1 MKKTFVKIFATLLLV
16 LFATKGFAQK
26 VVIED
31 YNRSSIYTLA
41 MLKEGKKMSDEIF
54 LTYWNMESPEKYNDH
69 DLSLKVIYAPAGKLN
84 DKEMEAQLTTFV
96 EKNQIAKR
104 MVAKW
109 FNRDKKTGSF
119 DMTLIQ
125 ERGNYN
131 ATQADLAQA
140 LQTARGKA
148 MLADAGEQLIGNTFL
163 IINDIQYVDKE
174 EAAQK
179 AAAVFAIIGAVAGG
193 IGGNIGDL
201 AKSVADLGKTISDAV
216 AGFSVDITSH
226 LYQLDW
232 NDEVAATFYKNYY
245 FDANSIDA
253 DKKKKFD
260 ADKSLFKMKYVG
272 SYSTRSAKTVTRG
285 LHEPQQV
292 FRKVL
297 SRAVDNNIVELQK
310 KFPIFKV
317 TTAVYEVGD
326 GEVYAQ
332 IGLKEGVDASSKYE
346 VLERRENQDGEITY
360 RRVGVVKPVRNKIW
374 DNRCMA
380 TEEGAENATLN
391 YTTFDI
397 VSGLGF
403 YPGMLIRE
411 IR

>member
-253 DKKKKFD
+253 DKKKKYD

-332 IGLKEGVDASSKYE
+332 IGLKEGVDAASKYE

>member
-84 DKEMEAQLTTFV
+84 DKEMEAKLTTFV

-332 IGLKEGVDASSKYE
+332 IGLKEGVDAASKYE

>member
-84 DKEMEAQLTTFV
+84 DKEMEAKLTTFV

-253 DKKKKFD
+253 DKKKKYD

-317 TTAVYEVGD
+317 TTALYGVGD
-326 GEVYAQ
+326 GEIYAQ
-332 IGLKEGVDASSKYE
+332 IGMKEGVDASSKYE

>member
-1 MKKTFVKIFATLLLV
+1 MKTIHVRIFAMLLLV
-16 LFATKGFAQK
+16 LFAANGFAQK
-26 VVIED
+26 VVVED

-41 MLKEGKKMSDEIF
+41 MLEQGKKMTDEIF

-69 DLSLKVIYAPAGKLN
+69 DLSLKVIFAPAGDLK
-84 DKEMEAQLTTFV
+84 DKEMVAQLTTFI

-131 ATQADLAQA
+131 ATQADLAIA

-148 MLADAGEQLIGNTFL
+148 MLADAGEQLIGNTFVVV
-163 IINDIQYVDKE
+163 NDIRYVDKE
-174 EAAQK
+174 EGAQK
-179 AAAVFAIIGAVAGG
+179 AAAIFGAIASLAGG
-193 IGGNIGDL
+193 IGGSIGDL

-216 AGFSVDITSH
+216 AGFTVDITSH

-232 NDEVAATFYKNYY
+232 NDEIAATFYHDYY
-245 FDANSIDA
+245 FDAAALDA
-253 DKKKKFD
+253 DKKKKFE
-260 ADKSLFKMKYVG
+260 ADKSLFKMKYIG

-285 LHEPQQV
+285 LHNPEQV
-292 FRKVL
+292 FQKVL

-317 TTAVYEVGD
+317 TTALYGVGD

-332 IGLKEGVDASSKYE
+332 IGMKEGVSANSKYE
-346 VLERRENQDGEITY
+346 VLERKENAEGEISY
-360 RRVGVVKPVRNKIW
+360 RRVGVLKPIKDKIW

-380 TEEGAENATLN
+380 TEEGAENATLK

>member
-1 MKKTFVKIFATLLLV
+1 MLLLV
-16 LFATKGFAQK
+16 LFAAKGLAQK
-26 VVIED
+26 TVIED

-41 MLKEGKKMSDEIF
+41 MLEQGKKMSDEIF

-69 DLSLKVIYAPAGKLN
+69 NLSLRVIYAPGGKLN
-84 DKEMEAQLTTFV
+84 DKEMEEQLTTFV

-109 FNRDKKTGSF
+109 FNRDKATGSF
-119 DMTLIQ
+119 DMALIQ

-140 LQTARGKA
+140 LHTARGKA
-148 MLADAGEQLIGNTFL
+148 MLADAGEQLIGNTFV
-163 IINDIQYVDKE
+163 IINDIRYVDKE

-179 AAAVFAIIGAVAGG
+179 AAAVFAIIGALAGG
-193 IGGNIGDL
+193 IGGNVGDL
-201 AKSVADLGKTISDAV
+201 AQSVADLGKAISDAV

-232 NDEVAATFYKNYY
+232 NDEVAATFYQNYY

-285 LHEPQQV
+285 LHDADQV

-297 SRAVDNNIVELQK
+297 SRAVDNNIVQLQK
-310 KFPIFKV
+310 KFPVFQV
-317 TTAVYEVGD
+317 TTALYEVGD
-326 GEVYAQ
+326 GEIYAQ
-332 IGLKEGVDASSKYE
+332 IGLKEGVSATSKYE
-346 VLERRENQDGEITY
+346 VLERRENAEGEISY
-360 RRVGVVKPVRNKIW
+360 RRVGVVKPIKSKIW

-380 TEEGAENATLN
+380 TEEGAENASLN

-397 VSGLGF
+397 VSGVGF